1 MLVYIKYLCYLC
13 VMKSNIILTSPD
25 RQLFGIQVRQET
37 QTSFLNLSDLQDA
50 YDSVRVQKGWSV
62 RSIEDITQREYFK
75 DRVFYILKKQGFIKQ
90 EFNCFMETIENK
102 GTAKT
107 LKSLDVWKTTGRAEN
122 KTSWCNPY
130 IWVMIAMEMNPEL
143 YAEVVMWL
151 TDKLILNRIEAGN
164 FYKGLTAQL
173 YKWEAPNYALIASLI
188 NRVVFGRHEVG
199 IRQKASEKELKTL
212 SEFER
217 TLAYLIENGFIKT
230 ESELIS
236 HLKTKQ
242 LV

>member
-1 MLVYIKYLCYLC
+1 
-13 VMKSNIILTSPD
+13 MKSNVILTSSD

-62 RSIEDITQREYFK
+62 RRIDHIVATDQFK
-75 DRVFYILKKQGFIKQ
+75 ERVYYILAKQGFINTN
-90 EFNCFMETIENK
+90 FTGFMKDIETEGN
-102 GTAKT
+102 AKT
-107 LKSLDVWKTTGRAEN
+107 LKSLEAWKTTGRAEN

-173 YKWEAPNYALIASLI
+173 YKWKAPNYALIASLI

-230 ESELIS
+230 ENELIA
-236 HLKTKQ
+236 HLKIKQ
-242 LV
+242 VA